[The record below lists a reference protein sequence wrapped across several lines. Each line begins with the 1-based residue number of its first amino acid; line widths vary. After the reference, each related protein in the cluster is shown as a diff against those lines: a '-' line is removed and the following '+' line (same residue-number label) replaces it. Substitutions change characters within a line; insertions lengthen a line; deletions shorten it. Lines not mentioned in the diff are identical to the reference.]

1 MEYIDTSKSLLENLY
16 YLSGILILISIVIG
30 LFQLSIAKKT
40 LNINSQREAASLA
53 VKQIDIYMTQIIP
66 LQNQLYHIE
75 QEKKIGKIKIDIGEF
90 NSQYVMKKM
99 GEEEF
104 SKAVS
109 KRMDILGEIV
119 AVLNIMEAF
128 SVYFIKEVADE
139 EIAFSS
145 VGTTFIHSVE
155 NLYFDIA
162 VLNIDKADSFQNLIK
177 LYDIWSK
184 KKQLNNLQKA
194 KIILAD
200 QIAKIKPTK
209 IKPIGTK

>member
-99 GEEEF
+99 GKEEF
-104 SKAVS
+104 LKAVS

-200 QIAKIKPTK
+200 QMAKIKPTK